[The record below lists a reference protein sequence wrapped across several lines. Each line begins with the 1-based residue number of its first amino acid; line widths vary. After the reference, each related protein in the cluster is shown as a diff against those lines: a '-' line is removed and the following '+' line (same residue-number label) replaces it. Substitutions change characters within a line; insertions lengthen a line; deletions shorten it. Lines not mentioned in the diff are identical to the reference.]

1 MKTRMEKWKLL
12 RTILEQE
19 KELVEYSLGIHN
31 EKHSLD
37 ELFDYPMEQLE
48 KIIDDLKRG
57 NKNESIYSSNR

>member
-12 RTILEQE
+12 RTILKQE

-48 KIIDDLKRG
+48 KIIEDLKG
-57 NKNESIYSSNR
+57 NRRQK